1 MDKGKK
7 GIDSGQITERE
18 LTEEYIEEL
27 IQKNVSNLGDKLN
40 GEDKKKLIDVLRKVI
55 LEGMTPKDAM
65 KLDDQVMNLGYSYAY
80 NLYNTGKFEEANQ
93 TFRILRTLDPRSPRY
108 TMGLAACYHK
118 QKEFEK
124 AAEVYFACS
133 LIDLTSPI
141 PFYHMSD
148 CYMQMDDPYD
158 AYIALNAAAKRCG
171 NDPTYAKL
179 KAKCY
184 AMMTGLK
191 KSVGLDQEPETS
203 KTSAFEKI
211 KQKASKDSKAA

>member
-1 MDKGKK
+1 MDKEKK
-7 GIDSGQITERE
+7 GLKVDQTIERE

-27 IQKNVSNLGDKLN
+27 IQKNVSSVGDKLN
-40 GEDKKKLIDVLRKVI
+40 REEKKKLVDVLRKVT

-65 KLDDQVMNLGYSYAY
+65 KLDDQIMNLCYSYAY
-80 NLYNTGKFEEANQ
+80 NLFNTGKFEEANQ
-93 TFRILRTLDPRSPRY
+93 TFRILKTLDSRSPRY

-141 PFYHMSD
+141 PFYHMAD
-148 CYMQMDDPYD
+148 CYIQMDDPYD
-158 AYIALNAAAKRCG
+158 AYIALAAAAKRCG

-191 KSVGLDQEPETS
+191 KAVGLDQEQESSS
-203 KTSAFEKI
+203 KRRMLWI
-211 KQKASKDSKAA
+211 